1 MIRAATR
8 SDIPAIRL
16 LWNQAIRETLITF
29 NSVEKTPEDVA
40 NAMQGYDAFLVAE
53 EAGLVIGFAALFP
66 FRAGIGYA
74 HTKEHSIMLADTAR
88 GQGIGRKLMAALETV
103 ARDQGVHSMIA
114 GISASNPDG
123 EPFHAAIGFET
134 VGRVQEAGHKFGQW
148 HDLVLMQKR
157 L

>member
-134 VGRVQEAGHKFGQW
+134 VGRVQEAGRKFGQW